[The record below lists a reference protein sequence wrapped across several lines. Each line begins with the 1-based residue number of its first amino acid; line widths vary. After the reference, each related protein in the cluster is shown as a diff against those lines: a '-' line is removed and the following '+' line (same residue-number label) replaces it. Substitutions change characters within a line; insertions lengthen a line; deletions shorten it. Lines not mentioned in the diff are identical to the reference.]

1 MIGNRLQIRR
11 RRTRV
16 EGLLVDRRRRQQS
29 SLVVSLLMLG
39 GVCSLV
45 GLGACAQQQ
54 TPVVAPP
61 TLVAPGARLTK
72 NTPFQINTSVFLIKQ
87 PERVSELASYY
98 KAGMTQ
104 TRVVQASDWKALIA
118 GLQQSRHVITDEYS
132 DGSAVTVVGQPAVYE
147 AIRELIHPVEY
158 DPPQLPEN
166 HSVDAH
172 GAFPV
177 TPAHPTKFES
187 KNCGFQSWV
196 TPMVKSSGDL
206 EVNLK
211 AESRN
216 FDGFVNYGSPITTAA
231 SDWLGNPVSVVLTDN
246 RIEMPVF
253 TTGKLESRVRVS
265 PTDYV
270 VIAGLPQG
278 KPLNVALTNSKLIS
292 NEPISLAYSLYMAR
306 TGTFYS
312 DKSSSRASAVSIS
325 EVFIASGSYV
335 FVIISATF
343 SGGRWSI
350 IEVSSRTA

>member
-1 MIGNRLQIRR
+1 M
-11 RRTRV
+11 
-16 EGLLVDRRRRQQS
+16 
-29 SLVVSLLMLG
+29 
-39 GVCSLV
+39 
-45 GLGACAQQQ
+45 
-54 TPVVAPP
+54 
-61 TLVAPGARLTK
+61 
-72 NTPFQINTSVFLIKQ
+72 
-87 PERVSELASYY
+87 SELASYY

-104 TRVVQASDWKALIA
+104 TRVVQASDGKALIA

-211 AESRN
+211 AESRT

-292 NEPISLAYSLYMAR
+292 NEPISNTEARKPYQLVVVHEVLALA
-306 TGTFYS
+306 
-312 DKSSSRASAVSIS
+312 D
-325 EVFIASGSYV
+325 
-335 FVIISATF
+335 
-343 SGGRWSI
+343 
-350 IEVSSRTA
+350 